1 VFGRPKE
8 RNNTSRCLFCHVC
21 RRFKDRSYKAAS
33 LAANARFEVM
43 QENMRLSRKTLPKED
58 SDSNL
63 SISASLF
70 SLLV

>member
-1 VFGRPKE
+1 VYGRPKE
-8 RNNTSRCLFCHVC
+8 RNNTSRCLFSHVR
-21 RRFKDRSYKAAS
+21 RRFKDRSYKTAS
-33 LAANARFEVM
+33 LAANARFEAM

-63 SISASLF
+63 SVSASLF